1 MIAPRNGC
9 SRSKK
14 LYGNDVCESE
24 SVSSVGVA
32 LQADDGQCGGGGY
45 EHATHLDGG
54 DAPGGSLRSG
64 STE

>member
-32 LQADDGQCGGGGY
+32 LQADDGQCGAADTSTRLTLTA
-45 EHATHLDGG
+45 ATPP
-54 DAPGGSLRSG
+54 AAA
-64 STE
+64 